1 MDNREPMQEG
11 VTAQELTQ
19 NVMEEERIRQEE
31 DDRELAAQI
40 REGIGMLFEDGW
52 TADEL
57 EALSQDEEVRAEIAA
72 GKDVIRAAAIYL
84 RGRLLAQGAR
94 RRGVPIA
101 RTTASGSTAP
111 GGIEQMTDA
120 QFDAFSRQAKAAA
133 MMGRKVKM

>member
-101 RTTASGSTAP
+101 PTASGSTAP